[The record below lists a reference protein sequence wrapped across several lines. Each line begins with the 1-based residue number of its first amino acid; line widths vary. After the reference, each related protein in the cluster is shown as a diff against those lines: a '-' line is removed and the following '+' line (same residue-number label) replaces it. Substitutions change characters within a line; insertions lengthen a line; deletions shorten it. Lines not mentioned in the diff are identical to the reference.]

1 MSDLLLL
8 FDAHALVHRSYH
20 AVRPLTTSTGEQT
33 NAVFGFASVLLKQ
46 LNDFRPAY
54 AGVAFDRPTPTFR
67 HAAYTEYKANRAR
80 TADDLRPQFA
90 RVRELVAAL
99 AIPILEAEGFEA
111 DDVLGTIAAQ
121 ASAAG
126 LDVVIVTGDT
136 DALQL
141 VDDRVRV
148 MTPSRGIAEEVMY
161 DQTRVRERY
170 GLSPPQI
177 VDFKALKGDPS
188 DNIKGVPGVGEK
200 TATRLLQQFGSVERL
215 IEQSEELD
223 PKVGD
228 GIRAHRTD
236 LELGKTLTLIRRDA
250 PVTFD
255 REAFHFGRFD
265 AERARAFL
273 RDLEFRSLI
282 TRLPAPSTHVRSGNP
297 QIAMFA
303 EEPSARIEPT
313 VSPTPPGRVLDRSA
327 AMEILDA
334 ARAAGHLAVLV
345 ETVQG
350 AVGPFAPAVG
360 LGVVAPGVRAAYA
373 HVDGGVLSDDA
384 PLKLLGEILC
394 DPSIAKTGHDLKR
407 SIHVLRTLGL
417 PIAGLHFDTQIAAFV
432 ADNARRSFDL
442 KDLLWAELST
452 DIADPAIPVE
462 SGRGRSRASPSV
474 EEMTRWVC
482 ARTDALPSLAAAL
495 AAALERVG
503 LTDFYRTVELPC
515 IEPLAG
521 MEQVGIAVDAGYLA
535 EMSQRLGAQLAD
547 AQTAIW
553 TQAGHE
559 FNVNSPI
566 QLGQVLFDELRLPR
580 GKKTRTGWSTDAETL
595 EDLRGVHPIVDL
607 LFEFRQVGKLKSTYV
622 DALPQMVDP
631 QTGRLHTTFNQ
642 VGANTGRMSS
652 SDPNLQNIPI
662 RTDLGRDVRR
672 AFVASTPG
680 NLIVAADYS
689 QVELRILAHISRDP
703 ALIEAFERGEDI
715 HTSTASRI
723 LGIALNA
730 VSADQRRLAKVVN
743 YGIAYGLGEHGLATQ
758 AGISRQDAG
767 TFIRAYLDRH
777 SGIAAYIE
785 DVKRSCTMNGYVE
798 TLMGRKVFLPDIAS
812 INRVVRSAAERRAI
826 NAPIQGSNADFM
838 KVAMARIDR
847 QLRRRGMATRMLL
860 QVHDELVFE
869 APKAEVEDLATLV
882 RHEMTSVFALD
893 PVLEVEVKVGANW
906 CDVGPL

>member
-1 MSDLLLL
+1 VSDLLLL

-46 LNDFRPAY
+46 LNDFRPMY
-54 AGVAFDRPTPTFR
+54 VGVAFDRPTPTFR
-67 HAAYTEYKANRAR
+67 HVAYTDYKANRTR

-90 RVRELVAAL
+90 RVREFVAAL

-111 DDVLGTIAAQ
+111 DDVLGTISVQ
-121 ASAAG
+121 ASAG
-126 LDVVIVTGDT
+126 DLDVVIVTGDT

-161 DQTRVRERY
+161 DHARVRERY
-170 GLSPPQI
+170 GLNPPQI

-200 TATRLLQQFGSVERL
+200 TATRLLQQFGTVERL
-215 IEQSEELD
+215 IEESDALD
-223 PKVGD
+223 PRVGD
-228 GIRAHRTD
+228 GIRAHRSD

-250 PVTFD
+250 PVSFD
-255 REAFHFGRFD
+255 REAFRFGRFD

-282 TRLPAPSTHVRSGNP
+282 ARLPVPSTTVRSVNP

-303 EEPSARIEPT
+303 EDAPAPTEIAISA
-313 VSPTPPGRVLDRSA
+313 TPPGRALDRA
-327 AMEILDA
+327 AALEIIDA
-334 ARAAGHLAVLV
+334 ARATRHLAVLV
-345 ETVQG
+345 ETAPGV
-350 AVGPFAPAVG
+350 VGPFAPALG
-360 LGVVAPGVRAAYA
+360 LGFVAPGVHAAYA
-373 HVDGGVLSDDA
+373 HVDGGVPADDA
-384 PLKLLGEILC
+384 PLRLLGAILS

-417 PIAGLHFDTQIAAFV
+417 PLAGLHFDTLIAAFV

-442 KDLLWAELST
+442 KDLLWAELSI
-452 DIADPAIPVE
+452 DIADPAVPME
-462 SGRGRSRASPSV
+462 PGRGRLRASPSP
-474 EEMTRWVC
+474 EEMMRWVC
-482 ARTDALPSLAAAL
+482 ARTDALPALAAAL
-495 AAALERVG
+495 AAALERVS
-503 LTDFYRTVELPC
+503 LADFCRFVELPC
-515 IEPLAG
+515 IETLAG
-521 MEQVGIAVDAGYLA
+521 MEQVGIAIDARYLA
-535 EMSQRLGAQLAD
+535 EMSQRLGIQLGE

-553 TQAGHE
+553 THAGHE
-559 FNVNSPI
+559 FNVNSPV
-566 QLGQVLFDELRLPR
+566 QLGQILFDELQLPR

-622 DALPQMVDP
+622 DALPQMVD
-631 QTGRLHTTFNQ
+631 QRTGRLHTTFNQ

-662 RTDLGRDVRR
+662 RTELGRDVRR
-672 AFVASTPG
+672 AFVASSSESV
-680 NLIVAADYS
+680 IVAADYS
-689 QVELRILAHISRDP
+689 QVELRILAHISRDL

-715 HTSTASRI
+715 HASTASRI

-758 AGISRQDAG
+758 AGISRHDAG
-767 TFIRAYLDRH
+767 TFIRAYLERH

-798 TLMGRKVFLPDIAS
+798 TLMGRKVFLPDIVS

-847 QLRRRGMATRMLL
+847 QMRRREMASKMLL

-869 APKAEVEDLATLV
+869 APKVEAEELAALV
-882 RHEMTSVFALD
+882 RDEMISVFALD
-893 PVLEVEVKVGANW
+893 PALEVEVKVGANW